1 MAAVPKFGLDFVGD
15 IPWGTH
21 LCQFYE
27 TKQDLVEILVPYFA
41 EGLRGNEACMWVTS
55 EPLEV
60 KEAAAALA
68 KAVPNLDGFFKT
80 NQLLILPY
88 TEWYLEGETFDA
100 DRVLNGWVKKEKE
113 ARARGFRG
121 LRLTGNTFW
130 IERSLWDSFADYE
143 EAVNSVISGH
153 QMIALCTYALGRCSG
168 SDVIDV
174 ERNHV
179 GTIIKQSGKW
189 MVVGDMICRREADKS
204 LHEAA
209 ETVHTLN
216 ENLRTANEEL
226 RIANEELELRVNERS
241 AELAATNEELKT
253 ANEELKSTNDELRSE
268 VKQRS
273 QAEESAQMH
282 ARHAETLSRIISAGN
297 HADSLQTA
305 LAAMLDTALDLLP
318 LNHGGIFLRDGDAV
332 FLQYSR
338 GHNPDQLAWAQRIP
352 LMRPNTARVLTGTP
366 VFFDDYQAKVSH
378 DLREINKNV
387 GSLAVIPL
395 VAGGATLGYYV
406 IASRGHRHHFA
417 KEERELLISIGQEA
431 GTVIAKLQAEEELQR
446 YSNHLKAIAEERT
459 AQLKDAE
466 RLAGIGETAAMI
478 GHDLRNPLQGLQYI
492 VDLQKLRF
500 QRMPNAERNME
511 GWKKEAELFD
521 RISEQVFYMDK
532 IVADL
537 QDYARPLDPEREA
550 VSVRKLI
557 GDVLDSLPH
566 TDGTVEVVTGIP
578 DVTIEAEP
586 HLMHRVF
593 SNLFLNAL
601 QAMPDGG
608 TLTITASSEDGAVAI
623 AVSDTGVGIPEEMT
637 DKLFSPLMTGK
648 AKGTGLGLAVVKR
661 IVNAHG
667 GTIKFESKEGHGTT
681 FIVTLPQRAL
691 D

>member
-68 KAVPNLDGFFKT
+68 KAVPNLDGFFKN

-88 TEWYLEGETFDA
+88 TEWYLKGKTFDA

-143 EAVNSVISGH
+143 EAVNRVIGEH
-153 QMIALCTYALGRCSG
+153 RIIALCTYALGKCSG

-189 MVVGDMICRREADKS
+189 MVVGDMICRRQADKS

-209 ETVHTLN
+209 ETVHALN
-216 ENLRTANEEL
+216 EKLRTANEEL
-226 RIANEELELRVNERS
+226 WIANEELELRVNERS
-241 AELAATNEELKT
+241 VELAATNEELKT

-268 VKQRS
+268 VEQRS
-273 QAEESAQMH
+273 QAEESARVH
-282 ARHAETLSRIISAGN
+282 ARHAETLSRVISAGN
-297 HADSLQTA
+297 HAASFQTA

-318 LNHGGIFLRDGDAV
+318 LNYGGIFLRDGDGTA
-332 FLQYSR
+332 LQHSR
-338 GHNPDQLAWAQRIP
+338 GYTAEQRAWAEHIP
-352 LMRPNTARVLTGTP
+352 LTQSLTGRVMAGKP
-366 VFFDDYQAKVSH
+366 LFLDDYQAVISPEV
-378 DLREINKNV
+378 REINKNV
-387 GSLAVIPL
+387 GSMALIPL
-395 VAGGATLGYYV
+395 VAGHKVLGFY
-406 IASRGHRHHFA
+406 SLGTRGTRYTFTDEDRA
-417 KEERELLISIGQEA
+417 LLLSIGQEA

-446 YSNHLKAIAEERT
+446 YSSHLKAIVEERT

-500 QRMPNAERNME
+500 ERMPDAERNVE
-511 GWKKEAELFD
+511 GWKREAELFD

-537 QDYARPLDPEREA
+537 QDYARPLDPERET
-550 VSVRKLI
+550 VSLRKLI
-557 GDVLDSLPH
+557 RDVLDSLPH
-566 TDGTVEVVTGIP
+566 TDGAVEVVTDIP
-578 DVTIEAEP
+578 DLTIEAEP
-586 HLMHRVF
+586 HLMHRVL

-608 TLTITASSEDGAVAI
+608 TLTITASSADGAVAI

-667 GTIKFESKEGHGTT
+667 GTIKFESEEGNGTT
-681 FIVTLPQRAL
+681 FTVTLPRRAV